1 MNNANFGFDCRD
13 HSQNK
18 SLPLIYDKLK
28 EIDFISKYGTYNSD
42 NCFLNLDSQIENIN
56 RCYDNAENLNE
67 NEKPF
72 AETLREEEIESVK
85 NWYSNNKKGQ
95 KNNVK
100 ILNFE
105 DHLEEGYTNK
115 SYTFVQEF
123 EKEGINS
130 VKAVACKKQTY
141 VKVSR
146 YISSELLIN
155 AKTSLGSFIYDCIN
169 TFPFPNEETP
179 KLYAHHKIIKLL
191 PYLLMTDTNSASLE
205 FIVITEDTCD
215 CGERQM
221 RDILIK
227 IFLQN
232 DIHARL
238 DLSGEFFEQFEKQN
252 EAVRQQKGLYEFE
265 NIKHRIIC
273 ALCIN
278 PKSTSSYTVS
288 IMRPSRNTRL

>member
-1 MNNANFGFDCRD
+1 M
-13 HSQNK
+13 
-18 SLPLIYDKLK
+18 
-28 EIDFISKYGTYNSD
+28 
-42 NCFLNLDSQIENIN
+42 
-56 RCYDNAENLNE
+56 
-67 NEKPF
+67 
-72 AETLREEEIESVK
+72 
-85 NWYSNNKKGQ
+85 
-95 KNNVK
+95 K

-105 DHLEEGYTNK
+105 DHLEEAYTNK

-146 YISSELLIN
+146 YISSKLLIN
-155 AKTSLGSFIYDCIN
+155 AKTSLASFIYDWIN
-169 TFPFPNEETP
+169 TFCFPNEETS

-191 PYLLMTDTNSASLE
+191 PYLLMTDTDSASLE
-205 FIVITEDTCD
+205 FIVITEDTYD

-227 IFLQN
+227 VFLEN
-232 DIHARL
+232 NIHATL
-238 DLSGEFFEQFEKQN
+238 DLFGEFFEQFKKQN
-252 EAVRQQKGLYEFE
+252 EAVRKQQGFYAFE

-288 IMRPSRNTRL
+288 IMRPTRNTKV